1 MFATSHVL
9 IKRFVVEDDEPPKKK
24 LKTADAPIE
33 PVPVANN
40 GVEEDGEEDE
50 FDEDGL
56 GEEDELEG
64 EEEEDAFEDELE
76 GEAEGDEEE
85 NGVDEPKKLGIDV
98 DVLPRSNAPTKPKCS
113 RRGWRITRFASTS
126 SPPHR
131 WTSSALLSRESLPRR
146 TSPARNSSV

>member
-1 MFATSHVL
+1 M
-9 IKRFVVEDDEPPKKK
+9 
-24 LKTADAPIE
+24 KTANAPTE

-40 GVEEDGEEDE
+40 GAEEDGEEDE

-56 GEEDELEG
+56 GEEEELEG

-98 DVLPRSNAPTKPKCS
+98 DAPAKEKTQAAKEVAAN
-113 RRGWRITRFASTS
+113 GEEA
-126 SPPHR
+126 
-131 WTSSALLSRESLPRR
+131 ED
-146 TSPARNSSV
+146 